1 MPCSTQSLSC
11 TQNKRM
17 QTAFFNYQQAKL
29 CYHKIG
35 KGSKI
40 LLFFHGY
47 GQHGKVFE
55 ENSRFLQDDYTCYL
69 FDLFFHGQSEWPY
82 GEDVLT
88 KDFWQALI
96 QAFLTEQQI
105 NRFSLAGFS
114 LGGRFV
120 FATLETQAPCIDAL
134 YLMAPDGVKTNFW
147 YNLATY
153 PTLFRKLFKR
163 MILHPSSFYSIANVI
178 YKLGLVDKGLIRFAE
193 SQMKTEEMRSRVY
206 HSWVVFR
213 VLLFDMKEIASLIK
227 HHNIFTSMILGKFD
241 KVITVKNMQHL
252 LKHLPQCKVVLLNT
266 GHNGIISQWKP

>member
-1 MPCSTQSLSC
+1 MQD
-11 TQNKRM
+11 NRM
-17 QTAFFNYQQAKL
+17 QTAFFTYQQAKL

-47 GQHGKVFE
+47 GQQGKVFE
-55 ENSRFLQDDYTCYL
+55 ENSRFLQEDYTCYL
-69 FDLFFHGQSEWPY
+69 FDLFFHGQSEWNY

-88 KDFWQALI
+88 KDFWHALI
-96 QAFLTEQQI
+96 QAFLQEQQI
-105 NRFSLAGFS
+105 KRFSVAGFS
-114 LGGRFV
+114 MGGRFV
-120 FATLETQAPCIDAL
+120 FATLEAQAPYIDAV

-153 PTLFRKLFKR
+153 PTIFRRLFRS
-163 MILHPSSFYSIANVI
+163 MILHPSYFYSVANVI
-178 YKLGLVDKGLIRFAE
+178 HKLGLVDKGLIRFAE

-213 VLLFDMKEIASLIK
+213 CLLFDMRKIASLIK
-227 HHNIFTSMILGKFD
+227 HHTIPVSMVLGKFD
-241 KVITVKNMQHL
+241 KVITIKNMQHL
-252 LKHLPQCKVVLLNT
+252 LKHLPKCKVELLNT